1 LTFEKSS
8 DIITAQYLTD
18 FFAFID
24 GVDMLANA
32 TVADLFRPDEKSRAV
47 FYDIALIVAGSFV
60 IAICAQL
67 AVGWPVPITGQ
78 TFAVLIIG
86 ALLGSRRG
94 SLCVLT
100 YIAEG
105 AMGLPVFA
113 HGRGG
118 FAVLISPTGGYLI
131 GFVAAACIV
140 GLLAEKGWDR
150 RVWTTTL
157 AMLVGNVVIYAFGLL
172 WLSLLM
178 GINRTVL
185 TVGLYPFILGD
196 ILKTVLA
203 AIILPSGWKLL
214 KFTGFADKRNHR

>member
-1 LTFEKSS
+1 
-8 DIITAQYLTD
+8 
-18 FFAFID
+18 
-24 GVDMLANA
+24 MLANA
-32 TVADLFRPDEKSRAV
+32 TVADLLRPCEKSRALL
-47 FYDIALIVAGSFV
+47 YDIVLIIGGSFV

-78 TFAVLIIG
+78 TFAVLMLG

-94 SLCVLT
+94 CLCVLT

-105 AMGLPVFA
+105 LTGLPVFA
-113 HGRGG
+113 HFRGG

-131 GFVAAACIV
+131 GFVAAAYIV

-150 RVWTTTL
+150 RVGTTIL
-157 AMLVGNVVIYAFGLL
+157 AMLLGNVVIYTFGLF

-178 GINRTVL
+178 NIQSDVL
-185 TVGLYPFILGD
+185 TVGLYPFIVGD

-203 AIILPSGWKLL
+203 AILLPASWKLI
-214 KFTGFADKRNHR
+214 GYSAFADKRN